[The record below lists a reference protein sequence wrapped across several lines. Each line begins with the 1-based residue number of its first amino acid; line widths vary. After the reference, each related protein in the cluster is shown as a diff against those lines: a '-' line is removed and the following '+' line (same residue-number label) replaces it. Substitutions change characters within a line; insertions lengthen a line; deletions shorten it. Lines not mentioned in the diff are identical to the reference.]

1 MVDATTEECPVEQL
15 RRVQVLSM
23 PELRQRCG
31 GSHMSVFRALR
42 RHGYFTSYN
51 HNGAFYTLAETP
63 VFDERGLWACR
74 DVRFSRYGTLASTLV
89 QWVESSP
96 AGRRAEELERELG
109 VRVQNHL
116 RLLARQGR
124 LRREK
129 LGASFVYLSAAE
141 ARSKEQQRRA
151 GPPAHREPFRLT
163 SGIRHLTV
171 IRLLVAKLANPE
183 AEPAALAR
191 LLRAEGETLDA
202 NTVRSVFAFYGLDG
216 KKNS

>member
-1 MVDATTEECPVEQL
+1 MDAKAKECPVEQL

-63 VFDERGLWACR
+63 VFDEHGLWSWR

-96 AGRRAEELERELG
+96 AGLRAEELERRLG

-141 ARSKEQQRRA
+141 ARSKEQQRA
-151 GPPAHREPFRLT
+151 CPPASPAPFRLPP
-163 SGIRHLTV
+163 GIRHLTL
-171 IRLLVAKLANPE
+171 IRLLVAQLANPK

-202 NTVRSVFAFYGLDG
+202 NTVRAVFAFYGLDV
-216 KKNS
+216 KKNI